1 MKAVVVFSSIFFLLG
16 LKLSSIIDFRSK
28 AEVVDTLITNKIMQ
42 SKPVKS
48 LPLFK
53 DSENE
58 AKETEETEK
67 QEIAD
72 RSGTEEVE

>member
-16 LKLSSIIDFRSK
+16 LKLSSIIDFRTK
-28 AEVVDTLITNKIMQ
+28 AEAVDTLITNKIMQ

-67 QEIAD
+67 QEITNQSETAVVD
-72 RSGTEEVE
+72 